1 MAAKIMK
8 VEIISKETIK
18 PSSSTPSHLKTSK
31 LSFLDQF
38 IPPIHCRVVYFYP
51 KSDHHDSTSAT
62 SELLKKSLSQ
72 TLARFYPLAGR
83 IINNTTIDCNDEG
96 AQYVEARCQGLLS
109 TFLDQSPDLSQLQH
123 FLPEMNQSPELGI
136 WPQLAIQATFFDCGG
151 MALDVCTA
159 HKLIDAATVGMFIKS
174 WAETS
179 LNNCSDGDHQTAD
192 VVPSFD
198 GASYFPPADP
208 SFFRAPNVK
217 PDEIECVTKRFVF
230 DKTKV
235 ADLKAKVSSQG
246 ILSPSRAQVVTALI
260 WKCAIAVS
268 RSNSGGV
275 VPTRFSLSQTM
286 DIRKRTQP
294 PLPDCLVGNGSTFI
308 FAETSDQEPEL
319 KDLVSEIRRGIKD
332 FTENKAKRLRGDDPS
347 GAIFEDFIKFGQLIG
362 CEHTHKLVVSS
373 MCNFQ
378 LYEVAEFGWG
388 KPIWVTVPV
397 ATGHG
402 NFVRLMDT
410 KEGGVEAFVTLSKE
424 DMTLFECDSEL
435 LDFAYLSNLNS
446 II

>member
-1 MAAKIMK
+1 MK

-18 PSSSTPSHLKTSK
+18 SSSPTPSHLKTCK

-38 IPPIHCRVVYFYP
+38 IPPIYCRMVYFYS
-51 KSDHHDSTSAT
+51 KNDHHDTSAT
-62 SELLKKSLSQ
+62 SDLLKKSLSQ
-72 TLARFYPLAGR
+72 TLARFYPLAGT

-96 AQYVEARCQGLLS
+96 AQYVEARCIGLLS
-109 TFLDQSPDLSQLQH
+109 TFLDQSPDLSLLQH
-123 FLPEMNQSPELGI
+123 SPPAMIQSPEQGI

-151 MALDVCTA
+151 MALDVCAA
-159 HKLIDAATVGMFIKS
+159 HKFMDAATVGMFMKS

-179 LNNCSDGDHQTAD
+179 LKSGSDDGHDQTA
-192 VVPSFD
+192 VVPLFD

-217 PDEIECVTKRFVF
+217 PDEVECVTKRFVF

-235 ADLKAKVSSQG
+235 VDLKAKVSSQG

-294 PLPDCLVGNGSTFI
+294 PLPDGLVGNVSTFI
-308 FAETSDQEPEL
+308 FAEMSEQEPEL
-319 KDLVSEIRRGIKD
+319 KDLVTEIRSGIKE
-332 FTENKAKRLRGDDPS
+332 FTENKAERLRGDDPS
-347 GAIFEDFIKFGQLIG
+347 GVIFEDFIKFGQLIG
-362 CEHTHKLVVSS
+362 SENAYKLVVSS

-378 LYEVAEFGWG
+378 LYEAAEFGWG
-388 KPIWVTVPV
+388 KPFWVTVPV
-397 ATGHG
+397 VTGHG

-424 DMTLFECDSEL
+424 DMALFECDSEL